1 MTAMTENKM
10 PNQGVK
16 RGIWF
21 LVLWLAGIIS
31 VGALSQIIKLF
42 LTV

>member
-1 MTAMTENKM
+1 MTENKM
-10 PNQGVK
+10 SNQGIK

-21 LVLWLAGIIS
+21 LVLWLGGIIS

-42 LTV
+42 LAV

>member
-10 PNQGVK
+10 PNQGIK

>member
-1 MTAMTENKM
+1 MTENKT
-10 PNQGVK
+10 PNQGIK

-21 LVLWLAGIIS
+21 VVLWFGGVIS